1 MAPTVLTVDIWLVEK
16 HEVTMAPAFRHV
28 GFLNF
33 ELFLFMLKNWQFHI
47 LMKE

>member
-1 MAPTVLTVDIWLVEK
+1 MVPTVLTVAIWLVEE
-16 HEVTMAPAFRHV
+16 HEVTIAPAFRQV
-28 GFLNF
+28 RFLNF